1 MNCLSTEEMHDFIDG
16 RIEDNKMMQ
25 MDKHIQ
31 SCATC
36 SALLDEQLE
45 TEQLISSLFPP
56 VHVDDSFTN
65 QVMNQLPKKKTS
77 LTKKRD
83 WRATFVA
90 VAFVTAA
97 LLFLVFSTMQQEPA
111 TSSTPITIKVKDV
124 KLTDA

>member
-77 LTKKRD
+77 LTKNE
-83 WRATFVA
+83 TGEQ
-90 VAFVTAA
+90 
-97 LLFLVFSTMQQEPA
+97 LLQQSH
-111 TSSTPITIKVKDV
+111 SSQPHYYF
-124 KLTDA
+124 